1 MWPTIRDG
9 LSAFFLDPAFFKK
22 TMRSLIM
29 ALAAGGVAYA
39 DKVAAVIGPG
49 SELAVH
55 KVKIASMLAMGLVL
69 MFGGGDSTM
78 TTLAQNPEAAKKL
91 LGLTPSPASPEEQK

>member
-1 MWPTIRDG
+1 MWPAIRDG
-9 LSAFFLDPAFFKK
+9 LKAFLLDPAFFKK

-39 DKVAAVIGPG
+39 DKVASIIGPD
-49 SELAVH
+49 SEAAVH

-78 TTLAQNPEAAKKL
+78 TALAQNPEQAKKL
-91 LGLTPSPASPEEQK
+91 LGLTPPPPTE